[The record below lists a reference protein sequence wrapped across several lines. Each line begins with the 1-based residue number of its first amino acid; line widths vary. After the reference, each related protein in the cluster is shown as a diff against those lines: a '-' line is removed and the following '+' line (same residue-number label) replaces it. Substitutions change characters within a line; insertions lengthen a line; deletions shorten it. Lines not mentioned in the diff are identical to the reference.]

1 MYVATMT
8 LSRHKV
14 VGVPCGPNWTERSS
28 SVPNKDR
35 KSGGDGASIKSE
47 TNTRLLSAVVQVVF
61 EQGYAGATMTRIA
74 KQAGVTRGAIQH
86 YFGDRRV
93 DLMTAVCADLL
104 ERRQSRYRESMSALL
119 RSDSKDVRE
128 QLKRAYKDPETWFLI
143 EVWIAS
149 KSDEA
154 LRRSVESYLQ
164 GTHDA
169 DDRDLAVLFSAQVSG
184 QVDFHTYKYFL
195 RTITRGLALEYS
207 RRPDEALFDKVADF
221 AFDALAA
228 LLQKQQETAS

>member
-1 MYVATMT
+1 
-8 LSRHKV
+8 
-14 VGVPCGPNWTERSS
+14 VPSKDQKPGSTC
-28 SVPNKDR
+28 VP
-35 KSGGDGASIKSE
+35 AKSE
-47 TNTRLLSAVVQVVF
+47 TYARLLSAVVQVVF

-93 DLMTAVCADLL
+93 DLMAAVCADLL
-104 ERRQSRYRESMSALL
+104 ERRQERYRASMSALL
-119 RSDSKDVRE
+119 RSDFDDARE

-143 EVWIAS
+143 EIWIAS
-149 KSDEA
+149 KSDDA
-154 LRRSVESYLQ
+154 LRETIERYLR
-164 GTHDA
+164 GSHDA
-169 DDRDLAVLFSAQVSG
+169 DDRDLAQLLSAQADRT
-184 QVDFHTYKYFL
+184 VDFLTYKYFM

-228 LLQKQQETAS
+228 LLHQGRPGV